1 LSSSRLPPLTA
12 LKAFEC
18 TGRLLSF
25 TMAAHEMGVT
35 PGAVSRQIKVL
46 EDYLG
51 LQLFVRSGRD
61 VSLTKPGSE
70 YLVHLTEA
78 FARIRLATSEL
89 VGVPDDAP
97 LRVSSS
103 ATFTM
108 RWLLPRLMSFHSRH
122 ADSNLQL
129 TMNLAPVDFQR
140 DDLDAT
146 LKLGN
151 ESTPH
156 SVVRMLF
163 RADLVPVCSP
173 RLASASAP
181 LDTVDD
187 LSRHTLLHS
196 SARPANWPIWLNATG
211 RPGLQGAHQLKFE
224 SSSLAYQAAIE
235 GVGVAMA
242 QLPLVLEDLR
252 ANKLIM
258 PFPVSVP
265 DSEVYNLIWPDR
277 TPRNRSFLP
286 FRDWIVAEAQTTS
299 REIDELLGQMEQLAA
314 AKVDR

>member
-1 LSSSRLPPLTA
+1 MSSSRLPPLTA

-25 TMAAHEMGVT
+25 TMAANEMGVT

-51 LQLFVRSGRD
+51 LQLFVRSGRE

-70 YLVHLTEA
+70 YLGHLTEA
-78 FARIRLATSEL
+78 FARIRSATSEL

-108 RWLLPRLMSFHSRH
+108 RWLMPRLMSFHSRH
-122 ADSNLQL
+122 ADSNLQM

-151 ESTPH
+151 ETTPH

-173 RLASASAP
+173 RLASATSP

-196 SARPANWPIWLNATG
+196 SARPANWPLWLNAIG
-211 RPGLQGAHQLKFE
+211 RPDLQGAHKLKFE

-242 QLPLVLEDLR
+242 QLPLVLDDLR
-252 ANKLIM
+252 ANKLVM

-265 DSEVYNLIWPDR
+265 DTEVYNLIWPDR

-286 FRDWIVAEAQTTS
+286 FKDWIIAEAQTTS
-299 REIDELLGQMEQLAA
+299 REIEELLEQMRHKAA
-314 AKVDR
+314 AEGDR